1 MIKAIETTYKGYRF
15 RSRTEARW
23 AVFFDALG
31 IRWEYEKEGF
41 DLGEAGWYLP
51 DFWLPD
57 MGMWIEIKGE
67 NPTPQERTKAR
78 ALCEMT
84 HTSVGV
90 LSGAPWFN
98 IFRALYQWFPSY
110 EPDTFEYEEFGG
122 GEHVDDLSDWI
133 DDPTYDYEKQDG
145 NGCYYQGWLT
155 WGVVL
160 LEKNRWSLGIITLIE
175 RDDVVL
181 AHAISHAYNAARSAR
196 FEHGESGAA

>member
-67 NPTPQERTKAR
+67 NPTPQEHTKAW

-84 HTSVGV
+84 HAPVGI

-98 IFRALYQWFPSY
+98 IFRALYQWFPEYNDPDNDEFSHPEEAYDTSY
-110 EPDTFEYEEFGG
+110 
-122 GEHVDDLSDWI
+122 WI
-133 DDPTYDYEKQDG
+133 DDPTYDYEKENG

-155 WGVVL
+155 WGIVRRKHGDVL
-160 LEKNRWSLGIITLIE
+160 EIVTLVE
-175 RDDVVL
+175 SDDIRA
-181 AHAISHAYNAARSAR
+181 AHAVSHAYRAARSAR